1 MLNYYENTSRIFNF
15 MNSIGLYT
23 PFPEFPL
30 IIKNIK
36 DTEYR
41 IFNNKKREC
50 STSFTIKPP
59 VKNTLQ
65 VTFTKQMSF
74 TNTQEFETKDLES
87 SLFDENEHHYSFNPQ
102 IKKEMSDYLSRTLQK
117 LKPEIDETF
126 HDNDVNITVS
136 LNVDLK
142 VLGNGR
148 DFDFNDLKRTV
159 DYNINTV
166 IMVASKAPDSI
177 LEELN
182 NDVKLMSF
190 ERILEIRKN
199 YPVKSYEDKSG
210 SYSTKLSSN

>member
-1 MLNYYENTSRIFNF
+1 MLNYYENAGRIFDF

-30 IIKNIK
+30 IIKNLK
-36 DTEYR
+36 ESEYR
-41 IFNNKKREC
+41 IFSNKKREC

-74 TNTQEFETKDLES
+74 TNSKEFETKDLES
-87 SLFDENEHHYSFNPQ
+87 SLFDENEHHYSFNVQ
-102 IKKEMSDYLSRTLQK
+102 IKKEMCDYLSKTLQK

-126 HDNDVNITVS
+126 HDKDVNITVS

-148 DFDFNDLKRTV
+148 DFDFSDLKRTV

-182 NDVKLMSF
+182 DDVKPMSL

-199 YPVKSYEDKSG
+199 YPVKSYKDKSC
-210 SYSTKLSSN
+210 SYSTKLFSN

>member
-1 MLNYYENTSRIFNF
+1 

-30 IIKNIK
+30 IIKNVK

-41 IFNNKKREC
+41 IFSNTKREC

-74 TNTQEFETKDLES
+74 TNTQEFENKDLES
-87 SLFDENEHHYSFNPQ
+87 SLFDENEHHYSFNTQ

-126 HDNDVNITVS
+126 HDKDVNITVS

-166 IMVASKAPDSI
+166 IMVASKSPDSI

-182 NDVKLMSF
+182 NDVKQMSF